1 MTLRPL
7 TLGGIAT
14 AALAVTLLAGC
25 TSTQSSATSAPT
37 TGSRPA
43 PTATTPTPEPVAETS
58 PDPAATCGT
67 VLTEAEYAKLAED
80 GLVLN
85 EGEIWML
92 GPAMED
98 LAADGALTC
107 EWHGTGGGDI
117 SVWYT
122 QLTEDD
128 AAWENRMAGLEASGW
143 TVSNDPLAGTLLAP
157 ADYDANYQPSML
169 HAEGVTYF
177 TSYAAFLHSVAA
189 LQ

>member
-7 TLGGIAT
+7 TLGVIAA

-37 TGSRPA
+37 TGSTPA

-67 VLTEAEYAKLAED
+67 VLTEPEYAKLAED

-107 EWHGTGGGDI
+107 QWHGTSGDV
-117 SVWYT
+117 SVWYA
-122 QLTEDD
+122 QLAEDD
-128 AAWENRMAGLEASGW
+128 AAWESRRAGLEASGW
-143 TVSNDPLAGTLLAP
+143 TVSDDPVAGALLAP